1 MRVTFVGLCSPT
13 STARSAL
20 PVARPRTLPDALDA
34 LADVPGAQLLA
45 GGTDLMV
52 EVNHGHRR
60 PDALVALRRVDELRG
75 IEVTDTHLD
84 LGACTTWRAIEDEL
98 AEHAPGLA
106 MASRTVGSPQIRNT
120 GTIGGNIGTAS
131 PAGDG
136 LPWLVA
142 MDAEVVLASP
152 DGARTVPLAELLVG
166 PKRTAIAPGEIV
178 HRVRVPRAAGPQHV
192 AKIGP
197 RSAMA
202 ISVASL
208 ALVLDTDARRV
219 RVAMG
224 SVGPVPV
231 RPASAETA
239 LAEALD
245 WDAMSC
251 DAAAVD
257 AFAAA
262 CADAVTPIDDHRST
276 AVYRRHAVG
285 VLAGRTLTRCLFP

>member
-1 MRVTFVGLCSPT
+1 MFACLCCS
-13 STARSAL
+13 ARRPESL
-20 PVARPRTLPDALDA
+20 LSVARPTTLPAALDA
-34 LADVPGAQLLA
+34 LEELPGAQLLA

-60 PDALVALRRVDELRG
+60 PEALVALRRVDELRG
-75 IEVTDTHLD
+75 IEVSDTHLD
-84 LGACTTWRAIEDEL
+84 LGACTTWRSIEDEL
-98 AEHAPGLA
+98 AELAPGLA

-142 MDAEVVLASP
+142 MDAEVVLASTA
-152 DGARTVPLAELLVG
+152 GARTVPLAELLVG
-166 PKRTAIAPGEIV
+166 PKRTGIAPGEVV
-178 HRVRVPRAAGPQHV
+178 HRVRVPRVAGPQHV
-192 AKIGP
+192 AKVGP

-231 RPASAETA
+231 RPADAEAA
-239 LAEALD
+239 LADALD

-251 DAAAVD
+251 DAAAVE
-257 AFAAA
+257 AFSAA
-262 CADAVTPIDDHRST
+262 CAEAASPIDDHRST
-276 AVYRRHAVG
+276 AAYRRHAVG